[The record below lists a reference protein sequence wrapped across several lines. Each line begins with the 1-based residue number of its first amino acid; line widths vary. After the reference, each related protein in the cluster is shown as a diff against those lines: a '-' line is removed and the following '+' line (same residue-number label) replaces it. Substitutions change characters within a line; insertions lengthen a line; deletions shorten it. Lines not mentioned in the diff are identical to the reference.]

1 MTWKVPAP
9 RTVRT
14 TVYQGLRGVD
24 FTSDPALVDRR
35 RSPEAV
41 NLMGDATGNPEKR
54 PGWRTLAT
62 LNDPI
67 DFLGYFRLGEAG
79 FFLLIAGAG
88 LYRWAGDGT
97 APAFLHTLS
106 APLVDGECAAFVMG
120 ERLWLATGADYLVY
134 DGETVQPVSQI
145 ATVPVTAINR
155 PPTGEGGA
163 ALQPVNRLTGKRI
176 NRFRGD
182 GESTVYQLDNVI
194 AGDAAASAVKP
205 NSVTARRLNADGT
218 WSDLAVSSVDLAA
231 GTVTFSSAPAESP
244 FADRDNV
251 EITYEKAQ
259 NELSSVT
266 ACRRG
271 VLFGLGGAN
280 RIFLTGDPAHPG
292 RDLWSEI
299 HDPAYFPD
307 VNYAQVGSDA
317 SPIQGYCR
325 LNGALAVVKAENGQD
340 ATVYLRSAA
349 QEESTG
355 GALFPLTQGAAGLGA
370 LAPRSFGNL
379 QDEPLFLSPSGV
391 CALVSGDVSALRA
404 VQNRSYYLDGKLL
417 SEPGLATACAAV
429 WQGRYL
435 LSVGGGRVYLLD
447 GRQERSYREGGAAYE
462 GYYWENVPARCL
474 CVREDA
480 LFFGT
485 DQGALCRLNTDIDT
499 LERYSDDGAAIA
511 CQWATPFDDD
521 GDAARYK
528 TLQRLGCGVVLKPMV
543 RSSCQLSMRTDLVPG
558 RDMRTAELDIFDW
571 EQLRFDRLSFC
582 TSTQPQLVALLTRLR
597 RYGSLQLIARNDAVQ
612 EGFGVYAIVKRYTFG
627 PPRKT

>member
-244 FADRDNV
+244 FADRDNI

-379 QDEPLFLSPSGV
+379 QDEPLFLSPPA
-391 CALVSGDVSALRA
+391 CARWSRGTSPPCGRCRTAAIISMASCCRSPASPPPAPPCGRGATCSRWAGGASTCWTGGRSA
-404 VQNRSYYLDGKLL
+404 
-417 SEPGLATACAAV
+417 ATARAAPPMRGIIGRTSRPGACACGKMRCSSAPTRAPCAASTPISTR
-429 WQGRYL
+429 W
-435 LSVGGGRVYLLD
+435 S
-447 GRQERSYREGGAAYE
+447 
-462 GYYWENVPARCL
+462 
-474 CVREDA
+474 
-480 LFFGT
+480 
-485 DQGALCRLNTDIDT
+485 
-499 LERYSDDGAAIA
+499 
-511 CQWATPFDDD
+511 ATPTT
-521 GDAARYK
+521 GRPSPASGRRPLTTTATPRGTKPSSVWAAAW
-528 TLQRLGCGVVLKPMV
+528 C
-543 RSSCQLSMRTDLVPG
+543 
-558 RDMRTAELDIFDW
+558 
-571 EQLRFDRLSFC
+571 
-582 TSTQPQLVALLTRLR
+582 
-597 RYGSLQLIARNDAVQ
+597 
-612 EGFGVYAIVKRYTFG
+612 
-627 PPRKT
+627 